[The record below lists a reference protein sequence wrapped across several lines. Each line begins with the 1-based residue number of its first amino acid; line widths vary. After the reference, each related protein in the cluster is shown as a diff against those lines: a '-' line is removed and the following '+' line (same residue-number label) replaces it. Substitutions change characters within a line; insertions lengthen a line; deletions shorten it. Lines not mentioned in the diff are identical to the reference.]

1 MIRILAVGKLR
12 DARLAGL
19 AEDFARRIR
28 PWAELEIVELK
39 DQDPEREAAAMLAR
53 LGSAAG
59 HGLTVAM
66 DERGDPATSRDLAA
80 LLGAHGSL
88 TFLIGGPDGLGPAA
102 RARADRTLSLS
113 PLTFTH
119 ETARFLL
126 LEQIYRGL
134 AILRGHPYHRD

>member
-1 MIRILAVGKLR
+1 VIRILAVGKLK
-12 DARLAGL
+12 DARLAAL
-19 AEDFARRIR
+19 ADEFARRIR

-53 LGSAAG
+53 LGSTAG
-59 HGLTVAM
+59 HGLTVAL
-66 DERGDPATSRDLAA
+66 DERGEPATSRDLAA

-88 TFLIGGPDGLGPAA
+88 AFLIGGPDGLGEAA

-119 ETARFLL
+119 ETARYLL

-134 AILRGHPYHRD
+134 AIQRGHPYHRG

>member
-1 MIRILAVGKLR
+1 MIRILAVGKLK

-19 AEDFARRIR
+19 AADFAQRIR
-28 PWAELEIVELK
+28 PWSDLEIVELK
-39 DQDPEREAAAMLAR
+39 DQGPEREAAAMLAR
-53 LGSAAG
+53 LGPPSG
-59 HGLTVAM
+59 HGLTIAL
-66 DERGDPATSRDLAA
+66 DERGATATSHELSA

-102 RARADRTLSLS
+102 RARADRILSLS

>member
-1 MIRILAVGKLR
+1 MIRILAVGKLK
-12 DARLAGL
+12 DARLAEL
-19 AEDFARRIR
+19 AADFARRIR
-28 PWAELEIVELK
+28 PWSDLEIVELK
-39 DQDPEREAAAMLAR
+39 DQGPEREAAAMLAR
-53 LGSAAG
+53 LGPASG
-59 HGLTVAM
+59 HGLTVAL
-66 DERGDPATSRDLAA
+66 DERGATATSRELSA

-102 RARADRTLSLS
+102 RARADRVLSLS

-119 ETARFLL
+119 EIARFLL